1 MIIAHKVYDQLVEH
15 IQKIADLQHAT
26 AVLHWDKEVN
36 LPAKSAEGRSR
47 QIATLDGMAH
57 QLFVSSK
64 TKELLGALE
73 AQYTQLE
80 EKEKRNVALIHRDF
94 ERANKLD
101 EAFVMRRSRLISEGY
116 HAWLKARQENDF
128 SLFAPALTELVELKK
143 EEAEQMGYT
152 EHPYDAL
159 LDEFEPGYRSSKL
172 DILFTEVRRQ
182 LVDFAAAIREKEQV
196 DDRFLHQH
204 YADQK
209 QWDFGLDLLRRIG
222 YDFDYGRQDRSPH
235 PFTITFNSR
244 DVRVTTIVDEGNLA
258 SMVWSCIHEGGHA
271 LYEQGLPFEQYGMPL
286 GTAVSLGIHE
296 SQSRL
301 WENNVGRSRTFW
313 ETHLSLAKEYFQ
325 GQLAS
330 VDLDQFFK
338 GINKVFPSPIR
349 IESDELHYHFHIMVR
364 YEIEKALIEG
374 SLTVKEIPSVWNQKY
389 KDYLGL
395 DIKGDNEGCLQDIH
409 WAHGSIGYFPTYS
422 LGSFYAAQFF
432 AQAEKD
438 LPNLTEQMAKGDTSK
453 LLTWLRQN
461 IHQYGRRYEADE
473 LCERITGEPLNFNYF
488 MEYVRKKYKTI
499 YGL

>member
-1 MIIAHKVYDQLVEH
+1 MANKTYERLVEH

-36 LPAKSAEGRSR
+36 LPPRSVEGRSR

-64 TKELLGALE
+64 TRNLLKELADNF
-73 AQYTQLE
+73 AQLE
-80 EKEKRNVALIHRDF
+80 EAEKRNVSLLHRDF
-94 ERANKLD
+94 ERSDKLD
-101 EAFVMRRSRLISEGY
+101 EAFVMRKSRLISEGY
-116 HAWLKARQENDF
+116 HAWLQARKENDF
-128 SLFAPALTELVELKK
+128 TLFAPALEALVGIKK
-143 EEAEQMGYT
+143 EEAERVGYQ

-172 DILFTEVRRQ
+172 DILFADVRKQ
-182 LVDFAAAIREKEQV
+182 LVDFAAAIRDKEQV

-204 YADQK
+204 YPDQK
-209 QWDFGLDLLRRIG
+209 QWDFGLDILQRIG

-244 DVRVTTIVDEGNLA
+244 DVRVTTIVDEDNLA
-258 SMVWSCIHEGGHA
+258 NMIWSCIHEGGHA
-271 LYEQGLPFEQYGMPL
+271 LYEQGLPFEQYGLPL
-286 GTAVSLGIHE
+286 GSAVSLGIHE

-301 WENNVGRSRTFW
+301 WENNVGRSRIFW
-313 ETHLSLAKEYFQ
+313 ESHLDLLKEYFPQ
-325 GQLAS
+325 QLEA
-330 VDLDQFFK
+330 VDLDPFFK

-374 SLTVKEIPSVWNQKY
+374 SLSVEDIPSVWNEKY

-395 DIKGDNEGCLQDIH
+395 DIESDNQGCLQDIH

-438 LPNLTEQMAKGDTSK
+438 LPQLNQQMASGDTRA
-453 LLTWLRQN
+453 LLKWLREN
-461 IHQYGRRYEADE
+461 IHQYGRKYEADD
-473 LCERITGEPLNFNYF
+473 LCERITGEPLNFQYF
-488 MEYVRKKYKTI
+488 MDYAKKKYGDI